1 MKGMKMEN
9 LINKLKSILLNKNEL
24 AKSFSLTYVI
34 IGILGVV
41 FFDRLITI
49 IFKNNNI
56 SEQGPLSFAILFVLA
71 TGTILYLMINHMQK
85 VIRNIDKAYNELKIK
100 DRERLM
106 PYEFALNNSVDAIY
120 WFTEDAKFVY
130 VNDAACNMLG
140 YEKEELLGQPL
151 EKMDPNFT
159 REEAIEAMQ
168 YITKTKN
175 WVLET
180 TQKRKDGS
188 IINIEVTGHGFKFGK
203 KNYIC
208 AFGRDITPRLTYRN
222 KITNMNQ
229 ELQKSVDEKEILLKE
244 IHHRVKNN
252 MEIISSLL
260 TMQYRRVQDDEV
272 KYILKQSRSRINTM
286 ALVHEFLY
294 LGENLAYIN
303 LEDYIKR
310 LVEDIKELYISNDT
324 HLNVDLN
331 IDELIFSTNRCI
343 QVGMVLHELCVNALK
358 YAFKENRDN
367 LLCIHIKK
375 SKDNIHLKIRDN
387 GSGLENIDC
396 LYKTDSIGMQLIH
409 SIVEDQLDGTIEF
422 RNNRGLECNIFFP
435 LKED

>member
-1 MKGMKMEN
+1 MIKTINN
-9 LINKLKSILLNKNEL
+9 LKNTLLNKNKL
-24 AKSFSLTYVI
+24 AKRFSITYI
-34 IGILGVV
+34 AIGVLGAI
-41 FFDRLITI
+41 FFDKLITI
-49 IFKNNNI
+49 FFEHNSI
-56 SEQGPLSFAILFVLA
+56 SQQGPLTFAILFVIS
-71 TGTILYLMINHMQK
+71 TGIILYLMINHMQK
-85 VIRNIDKAYNELKIK
+85 VIKNIDRAYNELKRKDK
-100 DRERLM
+100 DRLA
-106 PYEFALNNSVDAIY
+106 PYEFALDNSVDAIY
-120 WFTEDAKFVY
+120 WFTLDARIVY
-130 VNDAACNMLG
+130 INNAACNMLG
-140 YEKEELLGQPL
+140 YTKDEMLDMFLEE
-151 EKMDPNFT
+151 MDPNFD
-159 REEAIEAMQ
+159 RNSAQECMIE
-168 YITKTKN
+168 IKNTKN
-175 WVLET
+175 WTLET
-180 TQKRKDGS
+180 TQRKKDGS
-188 IINIEVTGHGFKFGK
+188 IINIEVSGHGFIYGGQD
-203 KNYIC
+203 YIC
-208 AFGRDITPRLTYRN
+208 AFGRDITPKLIYRN

-260 TMQYRRVQDDEV
+260 TMQYRRVHDDEV

-310 LVEDIKELYISNDT
+310 LIDDIKELYISNNT
-324 HLNVDLN
+324 YLEVDLN
-331 IDELIFSTNRCI
+331 IDQLIFSTNRCI

-375 SKDNIHLKIRDN
+375 SVDNIHLKIRDN
-387 GSGLENIDC
+387 GDGLKNIDS

-422 RNNRGLECNIFFP
+422 KNNRGLECNIFFP